1 VKLSII
7 MPVFDEAGTIA
18 EILQRVSSVRLDP
31 VEKEIVLVDDC
42 SRDETPRILKEQTHI
57 PNLKII
63 THEVNG
69 GKGAAI
75 QTALE
80 HVTGE
85 IVIIQDAD
93 LEYDPND
100 YARLIAPII
109 RGESKVVYG
118 VRDLGTQKW
127 FMALGNR
134 FVTLVTNLL
143 YDASLK
149 DMETC
154 YKTMARE
161 VVQGLRLECRRFDV
175 EAEIT
180 AKILR
185 RGYRITEVP
194 INYHARYEQKKLSP
208 ADGWPTLKALW
219 KYRNWKG

>member
-1 VKLSII
+1 MKLSII
-7 MPVFDEAGTIA
+7 MPVFNEADTIA
-18 EILQRVSSVRLDP
+18 EILQRVSDVRLDP

-42 SRDETPRILKEQTHI
+42 SRDDTPHILKAQTHI

-75 QTALE
+75 QTALQ
-80 HVTGE
+80 HISGD

-100 YARLIAPII
+100 YARLIAPILS
-109 RGESKVVYG
+109 GQAKVVYG

-127 FMALGNR
+127 YMALGNR

-143 YDASLK
+143 YGASLK

-161 VVQGLRLECRRFDV
+161 VVRGLRLECRRFDV

-185 RGYRITEVP
+185 RGYAITEVP